1 MMLIPPG
8 PGRDTAHFLC
18 SKLPYRHR
26 PLTTTTWPKGEGC
39 TELTLLFP
47 LQYPQS
53 LCVVLASCFL
63 VFHFWAQSIYVNTP
77 TLRRV
82 HARMWFLLIHL
93 SVIHPLRMQPSG
105 GGGALIEFFVI
116 RAKLLHT
123 YIYSKYFF
131 ISYISISLFYLYL
144 SFKQSLSIIMNIT
157 FCNNGNVLYLYYPTQ
172 KQRATCGCE
181 HLKYG
186 Q

>member
-1 MMLIPPG
+1 MIFIPPG

-26 PLTTTTWPKGEGC
+26 PLTTATWPKGEGC

-53 LCVVLASCFL
+53 LCVVPASCFL
-63 VFHFWAQSIYVNTP
+63 VFHFWAQSICVNAP
-77 TLRRV
+77 TFRRV

-93 SVIHPLRMQPSG
+93 SVIHLLRMQPSRG
-105 GGGALIEFFVI
+105 HSQNCYQSRPI
-116 RAKLLHT
+116 T
-123 YIYSKYFF
+123 YIIYSKYFF
-131 ISYISISLFYLYL
+131 ISHISISLFYLYL
-144 SFKQSLSIIMNIT
+144 SFKQSLSIIMNRT

-172 KQRATCGCE
+172 KQRATCRCE